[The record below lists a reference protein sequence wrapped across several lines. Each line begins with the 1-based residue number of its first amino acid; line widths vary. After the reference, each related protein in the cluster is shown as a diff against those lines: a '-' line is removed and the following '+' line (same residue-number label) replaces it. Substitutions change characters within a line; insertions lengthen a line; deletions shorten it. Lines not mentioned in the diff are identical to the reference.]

1 MLKFYYN
8 RLSPYARR
16 VWLTLLEKNIPFEAI
31 VVELNGDQLQPE
43 FLAINPFHHIPVV
56 VDDGVRVIESLA
68 IMDYLE
74 AKYPTPPLLPKEP
87 TALATVRMAQMVT
100 NNELSPHVLPLFYE
114 SEDSPQ
120 VIKARQEIDKVL
132 KFLTELLD
140 NSPFFGSQELT
151 QGDIIVG
158 NSVSILLGLGISLNN
173 YPSLSAWYHRLMQR
187 EAWQKTQ
194 LYAEDFGE
202 LKRRVQV
209 LVKLRQRELT
219 RLNNP
224 N

>member
-16 VWLTLLEKNIPFEAI
+16 VWLTLIEKNIPFEAI
-31 VVELNGDQLQPE
+31 LIELNGDQLQPE

-56 VDDGVRVIESLA
+56 VDEGVRVVESLA

-74 AKYPTPPLLPKEP
+74 AKYPTPSLLPKEP
-87 TALATVRMAQMVT
+87 GALATVRMAQMVT

-114 SEDSPQ
+114 TENSPQ
-120 VIKARQEIDKVL
+120 VVTAKQEINKVFN
-132 KFLTELLD
+132 FLTELLG
-140 NSPFFGSQELT
+140 NSPFFGSEELT
-151 QGDIIVG
+151 LGDIIAG
-158 NSVSILLGLGISLNN
+158 NSISILMGLGISLNN
-173 YPSLSAWYHRLMQR
+173 YPSLDAWYHRLMQR

-194 LYAEDFGE
+194 LHSEDFAE

-209 LVKLRQRELT
+209 LVKLRRREL
-219 RLNNP
+219 NQKNSGQ
-224 N
+224 